1 MLKKAPIPARRQ
13 NRSASCKR
21 PASNTQYTTNNS
33 THLEKSPSQSKNP
46 IQKNLLTS
54 NRNPYLRK
62 IYENISNTTSNHQT
76 SVISNKSLA
85 PRNGGNGNKV
95 ADLNRGAFSAK
106 HSAGRVKSPG
116 LKSDARSPSPGTTSV
131 LPTFHSVAQS
141 IDDDNFRRCAE
152 VLLPWQ
158 RLMREFDR
166 EADLLGN

>member
-1 MLKKAPIPARRQ
+1 MLKKVPIPARRP

-33 THLEKSPSQSKNP
+33 THFEKSPSQPKNP
-46 IQKNLLTS
+46 IQKNLVPS

-62 IYENISNTTSNHQT
+62 IYEGINNTTSNHQT

-85 PRNGGNGNKV
+85 PRNNANKV
-95 ADLNRGAFSAK
+95 ADLHRGAFSSK
-106 HSAGRVKSPG
+106 HSAARVKSPD
-116 LKSDARSPSPGTTSV
+116 LKNDGRSPSPGATSV

-141 IDDDNFRRCAE
+141 MDDDHFIRYTE

-158 RLMREFDR
+158 KLMREFDR
-166 EADLLGN
+166 EAELLGN